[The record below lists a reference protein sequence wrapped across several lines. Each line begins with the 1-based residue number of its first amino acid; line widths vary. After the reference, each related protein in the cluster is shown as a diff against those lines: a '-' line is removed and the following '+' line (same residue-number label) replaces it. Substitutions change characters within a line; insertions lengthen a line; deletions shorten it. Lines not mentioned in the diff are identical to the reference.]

1 MPGYHGTLGKI
12 TSRTIGSI
20 LGGCLGIFLSQLI
33 ANLTNLNPLWPM
45 LLSCLLVILY
55 ETVRKLSQAF
65 LMLSVTTWLT
75 FTLGGSSAGY
85 TRVFDVIIGALIA
98 FVMFFIFPTWHS
110 QVLRKNINSW
120 SKTISSIL
128 LALIN
133 EETTLPSDAW
143 VLAYRVQRRVN
154 YSIQEIVLESPIYSN
169 DASAE
174 SLMQQKQLNDQLL
187 EMQTAMEELL
197 LELMKTQHYLK
208 KLTPVRPDTLN
219 TELFNYS
226 QQILSLTNPKNNRL
240 INQSKQ
246 SIYFPQIEQSLVILK
261 NSTANFFL
269 ANIK

>member
-1 MPGYHGTLGKI
+1 
-12 TSRTIGSI
+12 
-20 LGGCLGIFLSQLI
+20 
-33 ANLTNLNPLWPM
+33 
-45 LLSCLLVILY
+45 
-55 ETVRKLSQAF
+55 
-65 LMLSVTTWLT
+65 
-75 FTLGGSSAGY
+75 
-85 TRVFDVIIGALIA
+85 
-98 FVMFFIFPTWHS
+98 MFFIFPTWHS

-197 LELMKTQHYLK
+197 LHYLK

-219 TELFNYS
+219 TKLFNYS

>member
-1 MPGYHGTLGKI
+1 
-12 TSRTIGSI
+12 
-20 LGGCLGIFLSQLI
+20 
-33 ANLTNLNPLWPM
+33 M

-187 EMQTAMEELL
+187 KMQTAMEELL
-197 LELMKTQHYLK
+197 LELMKTQYYLK

-240 INQSKQ
+240 INQSEQ

-261 NSTANFFL
+261 ILQLISF
-269 ANIK
+269 

>member
-1 MPGYHGTLGKI
+1 
-12 TSRTIGSI
+12 S
-20 LGGCLGIFLSQLI
+20 
-33 ANLTNLNPLWPM
+33 
-45 LLSCLLVILY
+45 
-55 ETVRKLSQAF
+55 
-65 LMLSVTTWLT
+65 
-75 FTLGGSSAGY
+75 
-85 TRVFDVIIGALIA
+85 
-98 FVMFFIFPTWHS
+98 
-110 QVLRKNINSW
+110 KNINSW

-208 KLTPVRPDTLN
+208 KLTPV
-219 TELFNYS
+219 
-226 QQILSLTNPKNNRL
+226 
-240 INQSKQ
+240 
-246 SIYFPQIEQSLVILK
+246 
-261 NSTANFFL
+261 
-269 ANIK
+269 